1 MDGDRCRDDGQCEE
15 GWTCLQR
22 TCQQTCKRASDCGD
36 TDRRQC
42 VYGVCELKLK
52 IKPPNFL
59 VDEIRAGHEVDEIY
73 RTIAS
78 GIPGSGMPEWRGAV
92 HDRDIWAVSYYVNY
106 LNSLKGKVVGYDGST
121 DLLEPPKASQKTPSK
136 LAEQ

>member
-1 MDGDRCRDDGQCEE
+1 M
-15 GWTCLQR
+15 
-22 TCQQTCKRASDCGD
+22 
-36 TDRRQC
+36 
-42 VYGVCELKLK
+42 KLK

-106 LNSLKGKVVGYDGST
+106 LNSLKGEVVGYDGST
-121 DLLEPPKASQKTPSK
+121 DLLAPPKTSQKPPSK